1 MRIETARLVMTDLRE
16 DMAEELWRN
25 SLDEDNRRFVPDE
38 VFETLGDAQQALN
51 SLMAAAQTED
61 GPFVYP
67 VLTRAGDNVGYVQMC
82 MAERGWEVGYHI
94 AKAYTGRGYATEA
107 LRAFLPFALE
117 QLDIERID
125 GIVLEENAAS
135 QRVLEKCGFELEFKG
150 TALYQGEPRAVRR
163 YVWPRKGM
171 A

>member
-1 MRIETARLVMTDLRE
+1 MRISSAMMPVMPWGTRTINCAQKSILYMMLRAAVV
-16 DMAEELWRN
+16 MN
-25 SLDEDNRRFVPDE
+25 MVQNR
-38 VFETLGDAQQALN
+38 
-51 SLMAAAQTED
+51 LMAAAQTGD

-67 VLTRAGDNVGYVQMC
+67 VLTREGDNVGYVQLC

-94 AKAYTGRGYATEA
+94 AKPCTGRGYATEA
-107 LRAFLPFALE
+107 LAAFLPFALDKAGVCS
-117 QLDIERID
+117 LD